1 MWILC
6 DIGNVI
12 MGFSKSL
19 VYDSW
24 FDKSHTQFPSSQYS
38 LSTVL
43 YKWGHATSMKGSFGC
58 SNNIDGLCRKW
69 PKNGFQNNSIMVS
82 FICSLLLNIERSPTS
97 YIHIKKTRKT
107 FFTVVN
113 PCCVNL
119 KLFKNFAADFQANPT
134 DISYKIFEQFQIH
147 TTWVDNSHKTWK

>member
-1 MWILC
+1 MKNTVTLLLFEKFFLHIWVFAVFYNVNTVRSEMWVWVFPNHSCQKL
-6 DIGNVI
+6 V
-12 MGFSKSL
+12 KSL

-38 LSTVL
+38 LITVL

-82 FICSLLLNIERSPTS
+82 FICSLLLNIEWSL
-97 YIHIKKTRKT
+97 
-107 FFTVVN
+107 
-113 PCCVNL
+113 L
-119 KLFKNFAADFQANPT
+119 KHYWLLQL
-134 DISYKIFEQFQIH
+134 KI
-147 TTWVDNSHKTWK
+147 DRCPK